1 MRKKESLKYDP
12 VLPQEGANEIT
23 ARLVAIK
30 GEDHLLIDY
39 WRDGHHTGRTV
50 FTKDNYSTYDY
61 EEKRWT
67 QATGY
72 NLELDGRLE
81 LCCHDHIVSAEHEKI
96 IRKFY
101 GYERRYAEDCI
112 MGYMWEIQ
120 RRKETTKIEKKTR
133 IMEEHFE
140 KLEDLQE
147 EYTNECAEKMKHPE
161 SNAIW
166 YKRKGMKS
174 TYVCGCCGKEWQRS
188 SRVDTDEE
196 LNWAQVPKAGKKESC
211 PYCKEEG
218 TLLQLGRA
226 KRINQYQEFGHFEL
240 LKDKTVAYRH
250 IGIHRTQYPEEKE
263 QFEAKEIMRVFF
275 DKENKVHKYC
285 INYSYYY
292 GYQWGTG
299 KYYISEDTEIKEGWL
314 CIFKQSEPLKYFEK
328 EMVQKKIL
336 DTAMAFVKIP
346 QFEICYKMGLL
357 KLCSYF
363 ENMKGDIGRYI
374 NKKAKTMDEFLK
386 VRKCHVK
393 EIVEK
398 TGDRSLINLYQ
409 EEKRLGIQWNEKEWE
424 LARKT
429 GVNSTISMGELHDI
443 EKFTSIKKAC
453 NYIERQKEKGEYGSL
468 EFAIRTHYADYLNTR
483 EALGYDMTN
492 TVFLFPRNLEE
503 QHDAM
508 VIEKTRKENEKYIQD
523 MMKKYLKIAKRASTL
538 NKKWSYKDGKYLI
551 RAANSAE
558 EIILEG
564 RTQHHCVGTERNGY
578 LKKHNDGK
586 STIFLMRK
594 ADKPDEPFVTIEFCD
609 GAVRQ
614 WYGKNDKKNIEGV
627 LNKEEVDQWL
637 DNWIKTKTKKMK
649 EAV

>member
-72 NLELDGRLE
+72 NLELDGRSE
-81 LCCHDHIVSAEHEKI
+81 LCCNDHIVSAEHEKM

-101 GYERRYAEDCI
+101 GKKRYNVEDCI
-112 MGYMWEIQ
+112 TGYMWEIQ
-120 RRKETTKIEKKTR
+120 RRKKTTKIKKKTR

-147 EYTNECAEKMKHPE
+147 EYLNECAEKMKYPE

-188 SRVDTDEE
+188 NRVDTDEE
-196 LNWAQVPKAGKKESC
+196 LNWAQIPKAGKKGSC

-226 KRINQYQEFGHFEL
+226 KIINQCQEFGDFEL

-250 IGIHRTQYPEEKE
+250 IRIHRTQYPEGKE

-275 DKENKVHKYC
+275 DKENKVHEYC
-285 INYSYYY
+285 INYSCYY

-336 DTAMAFVKIP
+336 DAAMAFVKIP

-357 KLCSYF
+357 KLCGYF
-363 ENMKGDIGRYI
+363 ENMKGDIGRYV
-374 NKKAKTMDEFLK
+374 NKKAKTMDGFLK

-398 TGDRSLINLYQ
+398 AGDRSRINLYQ

-424 LARKT
+424 LVRKT
-429 GVNSTISMGELHDI
+429 GVDTAISMGELHNI
-443 EKFTSIKKAC
+443 EKFTSIQKAC
-453 NYIERQKEKGEYGSL
+453 NYIEKQKEKGEYGGM
-468 EFAIRTHYADYLNTR
+468 EFAIRTHYADYLNMR

-503 QHDAM
+503 QHNAM
-508 VIEKTRKENEKYIQD
+508 VAEKKRRENEKYIQD
-523 MMKKYLKIAKRASTL
+523 MMKKYPKIAKRASTL
-538 NKKWSYKDGKYLI
+538 NKKWSYKDEKYLV

-558 EIILEG
+558 EIIIEG
-564 RTQHHCVGTERNGY
+564 RTQHHCVGTEQNGY

-594 ADKPDEPFVTIEFCD
+594 ADKPDVPFVTIEICD

-627 LNKEEVDQWL
+627 LNEEEVDQWL
-637 DNWIKTKTKKMK
+637 DNWIKTKKMK
-649 EAV
+649 EVV

>member
-23 ARLVAIK
+23 ARPVVIK

-39 WRDGHHTGRTV
+39 WRSGHHIGRTV

-72 NLELDGRLE
+72 NLELDGRSE
-81 LCCHDHIVSAEHEKI
+81 LYYHGHIVSAEHEKM

-101 GYERRYAEDCI
+101 GKKRYNVEDCI
-112 MGYMWEIQ
+112 TGYMWEIQ
-120 RRKETTKIEKKTR
+120 RRKATTKIEKKTR

-166 YKRKGMKS
+166 YRRKKMKS

-240 LKDKTVAYRH
+240 LKDKTVAYRN
-250 IGIHRTQYPEEKE
+250 IRIHRTQYPEEKE
-263 QFEAKEIMRVFF
+263 RFEATETARVFF
-275 DKENKVHKYC
+275 DKENKVHIYYGYY
-285 INYSYYY
+285 NDYY
-292 GYQWGTG
+292 GYQWKEG
-299 KYYISEDTEIKEGWL
+299 KNYISKDAIIKDNWIS
-314 CIFKQSEPLKYFEK
+314 IFKKSGPLKYFEK
-328 EMVQKKIL
+328 EMVQKNIL
-336 DTAMAFVKIP
+336 DAAMAFVKIP

-363 ENMKGDIGRYI
+363 EYMEGDIGRYV
-374 NKKAKTMDEFLK
+374 NRKAKTMDEFLK

-393 EIVEK
+393 EIAEK
-398 TGDRSLINLYQ
+398 AGDRCLINLYQ

-429 GVNSTISMGELHDI
+429 GVNRAISMGELHDI
-443 EKFTSIKKAC
+443 EKFTSIQKAC

-492 TVFLFPRNLEE
+492 TVFLFPRNLKE

-508 VIEKTRKENEKYIQD
+508 VIEKMRRENEKYIQD
-523 MMKKYLKIAKRASTL
+523 MMKKYPKIAKRASTL

-594 ADKPDEPFVTIEFCD
+594 VDKPDEPFVTIEFCD
-609 GAVRQ
+609 GAVCQ